1 MARGLTIASAWITF
15 LAIAASIILLAI
27 SGSME
32 MKAGATDADRAK
44 ARQLSMAGF
53 WVLVV
58 AGVFGLI
65 AAISAS
71 CNPGMGRALDSLR
84 RRLRDCEADR
94 LVERRLGG
102 SI

>member
-1 MARGLTIASAWITF
+1 MARGLTIATTWITF

-44 ARQLSMAGF
+44 ARQLGMAGY

-65 AAISAS
+65 AAVSSS
-71 CNPGMGRALDSLR
+71 CGSGLGRSLDALR
-84 RRLRDCEADR
+84 RRLADCQSDLAASQS
-94 LVERRLGG
+94 RRLG
-102 SI
+102 